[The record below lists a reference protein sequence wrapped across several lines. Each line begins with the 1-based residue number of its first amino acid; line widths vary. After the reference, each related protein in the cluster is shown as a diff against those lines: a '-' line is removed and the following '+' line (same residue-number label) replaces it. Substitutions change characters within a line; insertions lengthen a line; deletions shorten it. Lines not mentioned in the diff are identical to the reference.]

1 MININNRMIKDGEN
15 VSTKVNQKTVE
26 EYIQFLRDKGFSF
39 GEEEVGFVSFGQRY
53 SGTSDDQVNA
63 AIEITLKAQRHFDGS
78 YFVALLEQ
86 LKTENITNQ
95 KEAYDYARLKGILID

>member
-39 GEEEVGFVSFGQRY
+39 GESTTSF
-53 SGTSDDQVNA
+53 
-63 AIEITLKAQRHFDGS
+63 
-78 YFVALLEQ
+78 
-86 LKTENITNQ
+86 
-95 KEAYDYARLKGILID
+95 